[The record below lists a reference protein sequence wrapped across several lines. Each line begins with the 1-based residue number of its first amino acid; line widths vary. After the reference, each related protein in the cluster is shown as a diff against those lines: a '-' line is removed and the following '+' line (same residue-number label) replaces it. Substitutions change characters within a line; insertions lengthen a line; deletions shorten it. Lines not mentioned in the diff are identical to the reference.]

1 MRRVPLLACAFLLT
15 TLAAG
20 GALAQSSDRAGSPG
34 APGAQDDRFLRFD
47 DAADPSSQRAIV
59 PEPATLGMIALG
71 GSAMFY
77 PRRRARLYR

>member
-1 MRRVPLLACAFLLT
+1 MRRQHYILCALLIAIVAACGAHALT
-15 TLAAG
+15 PDRSRGSGAAES
-20 GALAQSSDRAGSPG
+20 AQ
-34 APGAQDDRFLRFD
+34 DRFLRFE
-47 DAADPSSQRAIV
+47 DAPSATV